1 MKNDLEL
8 TLQLKSSFEANFG
21 KDKVHDLPIR
31 MTAEDFAFYS
41 QKIPVVFFRL
51 GVANNEKGVNY
62 GVHHPK
68 FDIDHNAIKTG
79 IHAMVLAAI
88 Q

>member
-1 MKNDLEL
+1 
-8 TLQLKSSFEANFG
+8 
-21 KDKVHDLPIR
+21 

-51 GVANNEKGVNY
+51 GVANNKKGINY

-68 FDIDHNAIKTG
+68 FDIDQNAIKTG
-79 IHAMVLAAI
+79 IHAMVLAGL
-88 Q
+88 

>member
-1 MKNDLEL
+1 
-8 TLQLKSSFEANFG
+8 
-21 KDKVHDLPIR
+21 

-51 GVANNEKGVNY
+51 GVANNVKEINF

-68 FDIDHNAIKTG
+68 FDIDPSAIKTG
-79 IHAMVLAAI
+79 IHTMVLAGL

>member
-1 MKNDLEL
+1 
-8 TLQLKSSFEANFG
+8 
-21 KDKVHDLPIR
+21 

-41 QKIPVVFFRL
+41 QKVPVVFFRL
-51 GVANNEKGVNY
+51 GVANNEKRINF

-68 FDIDHNAIKTG
+68 FDIDKNAIKTG
-79 IHAMVLAAI
+79 IHAMVLAAL